1 MDQLMIDFENV
12 HPKEGDEVLFF
23 GQRGDDKISIE
34 KIANTLN
41 TTPYVLLTLIG
52 GRTERFCI

>member
-1 MDQLMIDFENV
+1 MIDFENV
-12 HPKEGDEVLFF
+12 YPKEGDEVLFF

-34 KIANTLN
+34 KIAHTLN

-52 GRTERFCI
+52 GRTERYCI